1 MLAELDVKL
10 DAVVCFELPLEE
22 IVARLSG
29 RRTCSSCRAVFHVS
43 AQPPIVPEV
52 CDHCDGRLI
61 QREDDQPE
69 IIRDR
74 MRAYETE
81 TRPLVDYYEDLGQL
95 QRVRAVGS
103 PEEIF
108 DRTIKALGQMGNTA
122 TNLG

>member
-1 MLAELDVKL
+1 MTELDVKL
-10 DAVVCFELPLEE
+10 DAVVYFELPLEE

-29 RRTCSSCRAVFHVS
+29 RRTCTSCRAVFHVS
-43 AQPPIVPEV
+43 SQPPIVPDV

-61 QREDDQPE
+61 QRDDDQPE

-81 TRPLVDYYEDLGQL
+81 TRPLVDYYDHRGEL
-95 QRVRAVGS
+95 QRVRAAGS

-108 DRTIKALGQMGNTA
+108 DRTIKVLGQIGIA
-122 TNLG
+122 RHLSC